1 MMLHIILVSFDREP
15 LAVAEATRKA
25 AFRDAT
31 ISLYRSCLVLL
42 RAPSRLSRSVLASFR
57 DPLLIGGLSFGVLP
71 FPYAFDEFCGKVEFL
86 PDGPKVMNCAPFDR
100 VCGELV

>member
-42 RAPSRLSRSVLASFR
+42 RAPSKLSRSVFASFM
-57 DPLLIGGLSFGVLP
+57 DPLLMTATSETSITIQS
-71 FPYAFDEFCGKVEFL
+71 C
-86 PDGPKVMNCAPFDR
+86 CA
-100 VCGELV
+100 GA